1 MANILIIEDDEHVAC
16 TIRAT
21 LEMAGHTCSRL
32 PDGKNAKDLAESGR
46 FDLILLDVMLPG
58 EDGFAVMEQIKDAG
72 TPVIF
77 LTARQDVLD
86 KVAGLKL
93 GAEDYIVKPFEAL
106 ELLARIEVV
115 LRRYHKMEAV
125 LSYGE
130 ILVETE
136 KHNVTFRG
144 DAVSLTPKEFELL
157 VFFMRH
163 VDMAVTREQLLQNRI
178 ELPKSPFKGVNF
190 EVFIKFTPLT
200 LTFRFLRS
208 TITAKRKTKKEWVIT

>member
-32 PDGKNAKDLAESGR
+32 PDGNGAPELAGSGR

-58 EDGFAVMEQIKDAG
+58 EDGFAVMEKLGDAG

-86 KVAGLKL
+86 KVAGLRL

-115 LRRYHKMEAV
+115 LRRYHKMEAA
-125 LSYGE
+125 LSYGG
-130 ILVETE
+130 IHVETE
-136 KHNVTFRG
+136 KHNVTLHG
-144 DAVSLTPKEFELL
+144 SPVSLTPKEFDML

-163 VDMAVTREQLLQNRI
+163 VDMAVTREQLLQTVWGYDYAGETRTVDLHVGQLRKKLGLTDALVTI
-178 ELPKSPFKGVNF
+178 PKLGYRLESRG
-190 EVFIKFTPLT
+190 E
-200 LTFRFLRS
+200 
-208 TITAKRKTKKEWVIT
+208 